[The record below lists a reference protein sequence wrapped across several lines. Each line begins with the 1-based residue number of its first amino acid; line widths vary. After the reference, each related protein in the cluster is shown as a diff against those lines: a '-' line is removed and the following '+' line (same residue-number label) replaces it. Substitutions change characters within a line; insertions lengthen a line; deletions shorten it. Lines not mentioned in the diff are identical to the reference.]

1 MEASEREY
9 ISGEE
14 TDRAWQAM
22 LDGRYGEA
30 LRLWDD
36 IVHRGK
42 SPWAYCMN
50 RGITRLLLGDLEE
63 ALADF
68 ITVRNRPD
76 RAKLPVPFVG
86 ATFWLQGNRTA
97 ACEDWADEIARRRAG
112 EFTHYDD
119 AGGVEA
125 PMLLWWAS
133 GHTGLEPWRRL
144 AMEEIRGRAKT
155 KRWQRSQ
162 WPGPLVPFVLRQGSD
177 AALLAAIPEPHP
189 FRTRWL
195 CQAHFYIG
203 TSRLI
208 TGDEAGY
215 REQLAQAAA
224 QEGASIAEPEY
235 HLAHSELRL
244 LP

>member
-1 MEASEREY
+1 MTSSEREY

-14 TDRAWQAM
+14 TDRAWNAM
-22 LDGRYGEA
+22 LEGRYA
-30 LRLWDD
+30 DARRLWDD
-36 IVHRGK
+36 IVRRGK
-42 SPWAYCMN
+42 SPWSYSMN

-63 ALADF
+63 ALVDF
-68 ITVRNRPD
+68 LQWRNRPD

-86 ATFWLQGNRTA
+86 ATLWLQGKREA
-97 ACEDWADEIARRRAG
+97 ACEDWAGEIARRRAG
-112 EFTHYDD
+112 ELTHYDD

-133 GHTGLEPWRRL
+133 GHAGLEPWRRL

-155 KRWQRSQ
+155 KRWQRSR
-162 WPGPLVPFVLRQGSD
+162 WPGPLVPFVLGQGSD
-177 AALLAAIPEPHP
+177 AALLAAVPDSHP

-203 TSRLI
+203 ASRLI

-215 REQLAQAAA
+215 REQVAQAAA
-224 QEGASIAEPEY
+224 QVGESIAEPEY
-235 HLAHSELRL
+235 HLARMVMRRL
-244 LP
+244 P